1 MARETLQITVFV
13 NNIPASMHWKG
24 LWTLFNFHGVVKD
37 AFILNKKS
45 KVGSRFGFVRFS
57 CVTDAQRA
65 IERLNGFVILGYRI
79 GVKMASF
86 KGRKIWRKK
95 NTHAISITTVSDTRS
110 MAERLSKFGLEEISV
125 KRIQGRFFLIEV
137 PDNEF
142 MEVLKQ
148 KDWAY
153 LKECF
158 IKIEPWLEKRFLSKR
173 VAWIDVAVRGQPE
186 EEEGQT
192 PEVESRTRTESE
204 QFSKVRRNDVGG
216 ALTINLE
223 ECEIE
228 KDSMGLSIEGILSEE
243 NLIGNKELISVGDVD
258 NDKELVRAKEDMLNM
273 GLLIQ
278 VDPKKGLGQ
287 QKSVDLRVGV
297 LSTKEKQKRDR
308 NEKLEK
314 GKAITRFEETI
325 ANISLSD
332 SDISNCRRVTLRE
345 AKRTWEVGKKLG
357 FSMRGDEE
365 EEIDEIRRLK
375 GQEA

>member
-1 MARETLQITVFV
+1 
-13 NNIPASMHWKG
+13 
-24 LWTLFNFHGVVKD
+24 
-37 AFILNKKS
+37 
-45 KVGSRFGFVRFS
+45 
-57 CVTDAQRA
+57 
-65 IERLNGFVILGYRI
+65 
-79 GVKMASF
+79 
-86 KGRKIWRKK
+86 
-95 NTHAISITTVSDTRS
+95 

-173 VAWIDVAVRGQPE
+173 VAWIDVA
-186 EEEGQT
+186 GQT

-287 QKSVDLRVGV
+287 QKSVDLRVGF
-297 LSTKEKQKRDR
+297 TGEDR
-308 NEKLEK
+308 QFLRSDNSPNAIEGGDNCFECRNFEEAEEKLGIEDELFQINQNRRK
-314 GKAITRFEETI
+314 KESLNKRIRF
-325 ANISLSD
+325 
-332 SDISNCRRVTLRE
+332 
-345 AKRTWEVGKKLG
+345 
-357 FSMRGDEE
+357 M
-365 EEIDEIRRLK
+365 LK
-375 GQEA
+375 I